1 MDWDVIVSMVV
12 MLAFFLTVGGVLILR
27 PIARRLGTLLDAM
40 AQQKIARPVAEDS
53 RLREEVETL
62 RQQLEQLEKRQ
73 DFTEGLMSAGSSRK
87 PKQLLE

>member
-1 MDWDVIVSMVV
+1 MDWDAIVAMVV

-40 AQQKIARPVAEDS
+40 AQQKIARSVAEDS

-62 RQQLEQLEKRQ
+62 RQRLEQVEKRQ
-73 DFTEGLMSAGSSRK
+73 DFAEGMMSAGASRER
-87 PKQLLE
+87 KQLLE